1 MCSMSTATLS
11 HQHNIYVSRKNPS
24 HPIPNPIHPI
34 PVPALA
40 LILIPVLILTVGAAE
55 ADFALYP
62 CDAGALVQGLHL

>member
-40 LILIPVLILTVGAAE
+40 LILALIPIPIKKSPTVDSRG
-55 ADFALYP
+55 FSNLY
-62 CDAGALVQGLHL
+62 CDKLD